1 MLSRSSVMQGQF
13 STCEALGSIPKTHHT
28 CTNFYSRK
36 ITDTC
41 NYNLKIFL
49 PSMVILHKE
58 LIAKYLIADWALRE
72 FPRIMLQYFSN
83 QWKHAFII
91 PFGGIF

>member
-1 MLSRSSVMQGQF
+1 
-13 STCEALGSIPKTHHT
+13 
-28 CTNFYSRK
+28 
-36 ITDTC
+36 
-41 NYNLKIFL
+41 
-49 PSMVILHKE
+49 MVILHKE